1 MEKKKGPVGNEADCM
16 EMIGE
21 PDGLP
26 GGTPPS
32 PRKTYAKLSRV
43 EPLTR
48 VSGKIAVYPADD
60 VDTDRIIPALYLSRV
75 SRFGYGE
82 LLFRNVRGGDFPLDA
97 PEAQGAVILVA
108 GSNFGCGSSRE
119 HAVWAIQQAG
129 FRAVIGR
136 KKADSPAFS
145 DIFRQNAANC
155 GLLLV
160 DLPEDQ
166 HQVLVD
172 AGSGASA
179 EVDLERQEVIV
190 GSHRFKFEIAPATR
204 NALLKGLDLI
214 GTTLELE
221 DRISSFE
228 RSRRAFQP
236 PETEPVP

>member
-1 MEKKKGPVGNEADCM
+1 
-16 EMIGE
+16 MIGC
-21 PDGLP
+21 
-26 GGTPPS
+26 
-32 PRKTYAKLSRV
+32 
-43 EPLTR
+43 
-48 VSGKIAVYPADD
+48 
-60 VDTDRIIPALYLSRV
+60 
-75 SRFGYGE
+75 
-82 LLFRNVRGGDFPLDA
+82 N
-97 PEAQGAVILVA
+97 
-108 GSNFGCGSSRE
+108 
-119 HAVWAIQQAG
+119 
-129 FRAVIGR
+129 
-136 KKADSPAFS
+136 KADSPAFS

-179 EVDLERQEVIV
+179 EVDLERQEVVV
-190 GSHRFKFEIAPATR
+190 GSHHFKFEIAPATR

-228 RSRRAFQP
+228 KSRRAFQP